1 MENKMQEAWEA
12 FLEMW
17 SDALADRE
25 GSEKLLDWMEHGG
38 FFKDP
43 ASARHHLAREGGL
56 CEHTVNVAENAAELM
71 TNVSAFRCCE
81 KKAVM
86 VAALL
91 HDICKVDSYRR
102 TTTGYRSDGGL
113 CLGHGEGSVIIAQRF
128 IKLTPAE
135 TYAIRWHMGA
145 YAGEQDWNVVGKV
158 FEECPEAMCLHFA
171 DMIATHHDE
180 VGK

>member
-1 MENKMQEAWEA
+1 MENKTQEAREA

-158 FEECPEAMCLHFA
+158 FEECPEAMCLHLA
-171 DMIATHHDE
+171 DMIATYIME
-180 VGK
+180 VGE